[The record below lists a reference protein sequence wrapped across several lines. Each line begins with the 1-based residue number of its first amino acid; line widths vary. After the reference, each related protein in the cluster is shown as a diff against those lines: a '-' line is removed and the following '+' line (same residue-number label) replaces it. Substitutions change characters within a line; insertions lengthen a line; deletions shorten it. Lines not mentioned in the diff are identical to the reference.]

1 MISNAT
7 FDEVPVSLH
16 SYMESFCERLITI
29 RTAILTNIKKSQD
42 NMEQRENKVIRELT
56 LTPGDYVYLSVEPTE

>member
-1 MISNAT
+1 M
-7 FDEVPVSLH
+7 FDEVPVSLP
-16 SYMESFCERLITI
+16 SYMELFCELLITI

-56 LTPGDYVYLSVEPTE
+56 LTPGYRSLKMTLGD